1 MCFGA
6 VTHPPRLA
14 GRLDG
19 GADSLLGMERW
30 TATWLTGPGSGGPP
44 PADSPWRGARLGLPQ
59 TGAGSVAGPGRRLLG
74 FVLDAVAANLIAA
87 LFIPDP
93 ASPRRGLLL
102 MAVFCLQYLLV
113 ASLTGQ
119 TLGLRLAGV
128 RIVPLA
134 RRDAPPG
141 FLPTALRTAL
151 LALLVPALITDR
163 DGRGLHDQAARTV
176 AVRTG

>member
-1 MCFGA
+1 
-6 VTHPPRLA
+6 
-14 GRLDG
+14 
-19 GADSLLGMERW
+19 MERW
-30 TATWLTGPGSGGPP
+30 TATWLTGPGSNGPAP
-44 PADSPWRGARLGLPQ
+44 SDSPWRGARLGLPQ
-59 TGAGSVAGPGRRLLG
+59 AGPGSVAGPGRRLLG

-93 ASPRRGLLL
+93 ASPRRGLLV

-119 TLGLRLAGV
+119 TLGLRIAGV
-128 RIVPLA
+128 RIVPVA
-134 RRDAPPG
+134 QRDAPPG
-141 FLPTALRTAL
+141 FVPMALRTAL
-151 LALLVPALITDR
+151 LALAIPLFITDR

>member
-1 MCFGA
+1 
-6 VTHPPRLA
+6 
-14 GRLDG
+14 
-19 GADSLLGMERW
+19 MERW
-30 TATWLTGPGSGGPP
+30 TATWLTGPGSGGPRP
-44 PADSPWRGARLGLPQ
+44 SDTPWRGARLGLPQ
-59 TGAGSVAGPGRRLLG
+59 TGPGAVAGPGRRLAG

-128 RIVPLA
+128 RIAPVA
-134 RRDAPPG
+134 RHDAPPG

-151 LALLVPALITDR
+151 LALLIPALITDR
-163 DGRGLHDQAARTV
+163 DGRGLHDVAARTV
-176 AVRTG
+176 AVRTS

>member
-1 MCFGA
+1 
-6 VTHPPRLA
+6 
-14 GRLDG
+14 
-19 GADSLLGMERW
+19 MERW
-30 TATWLTGPGSGGPP
+30 TATWLTGPGSGQ
-44 PADSPWRGARLGLPQ
+44 PAQDDSPWRGARLGLPQ
-59 TGAGSVAGPGRRLLG
+59 SGPLSVAGPGRRLAG
-74 FVLDAVAANLIAA
+74 FLLDAVAANLIAS

-134 RRDAPPG
+134 NRDAPPG
-141 FLPTALRTAL
+141 FVPTALRTAL